1 MRSQRFYLALLPL
14 LLLFSSCTTPPVD
27 SETSGY
33 EPITGQIEL
42 DQSIFLSSDLSVE
55 ILLLDVSTPGEEPL
69 QLSKQIIKNPKRTPL
84 NFILRFD
91 QEDIQSFSTYIVRS
105 FVYQGERLIFR
116 SEADSKVLTLGN
128 PDTIR
133 IFMEEVF

>member
-1 MRSQRFYLALLPL
+1 MRSKWFYLALLPL
-14 LLLFSSCTTPPVD
+14 LLLLSSCATDVAD

-42 DQSIFLSSDLSVE
+42 DQSIFLKSDLSVE

-91 QEDIQSFSTYIVRS
+91 QEEIQSFSTYIVRS

-116 SEADSKVLTLGN
+116 SESDSRVLTLGN